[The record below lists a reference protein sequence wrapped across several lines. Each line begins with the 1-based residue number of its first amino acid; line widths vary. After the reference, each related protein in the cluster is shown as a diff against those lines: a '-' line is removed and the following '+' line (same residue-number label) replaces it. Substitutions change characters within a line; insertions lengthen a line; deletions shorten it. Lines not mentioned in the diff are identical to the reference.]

1 MKLLATT
8 GGGGATLPTAP
19 LATPPMLPHQAY
31 VDGLAASVG
40 VGNAYNFNG
49 LGITW
54 IDAALIQYLFYGG
67 SSKSFGFF
75 GNAIT
80 NVDELLTEIA
90 DFCSLNYLSYFT
102 VDFSGGTNARP
113 TSTVNVGGSDALSG
127 TYIRQPDG
135 TYYQPDHGYVFSK
148 DVSDTWQHS
157 SGLSASV
164 APTPWEADWAGSS
177 LEGIVSEG
185 LNVDVIRLQNNCY
198 ATVITN

>member
-8 GGGGATLPTAP
+8 GGGATLPTAP

-31 VDGLAASVG
+31 IDGLAASVG
-40 VGNAYNFNG
+40 IMNAYNFGG

-67 SSKSFGFF
+67 GSKSFSFA

-90 DFCSLNYLSYFT
+90 NFCQANYVSSFT
-102 VDFSGGTNARP
+102 LDFSGGTNASP
-113 TSTVNVGGSDALSG
+113 TPTALVGGYDALSG
-127 TYIRQPDG
+127 TYIRQSDG
-135 TYYQPDHGYVFSK
+135 TYYQPDHGYIFSR
-148 DVSDTWQHS
+148 DASNTWGHS

-177 LEGIVSEG
+177 LEGIVSQG
-185 LNVDVIRLQNNCY
+185 TNADVTRLQNTCY